1 MTCQLFPGKLLVMTE
16 TRWLDADEQ
25 RAWRRYLRMQAE
37 LTARLARQLLTES
50 DLSLADFEVLVNLTD
65 VPEGRMRVTEL
76 AKLLQW
82 EKSRLSH
89 HFSRMEKRGLVVR
102 ENCPSDAR
110 GAFVVLTPEGRTT
123 IEAAAPGHVETVRRL
138 MFDGLTA
145 AQVEAL
151 GTIADVV
158 LDRIERDGTGD
169 LRSAR

>member
-1 MTCQLFPGKLLVMTE
+1 MTN

-37 LTARLARQLLTES
+37 LTARLARQLQTDS

-110 GAFVVLTPEGRTT
+110 GAFVVLTPQGRAV

-145 AQVEAL
+145 EQVEAL
-151 GTIADVV
+151 ATIADVV
-158 LDRIERDGTGD
+158 LDRIERDASGD
-169 LRSAR
+169 LRAASAQPLDR

>member
-1 MTCQLFPGKLLVMTE
+1 MTCQLFPGKVVLMTD

-37 LTARLARQLLTES
+37 LTARLARQLQTDS

-65 VPEGRMRVTEL
+65 VPEGRIRVTEL
-76 AKLLQW
+76 AKSLQW

-110 GAFVVLTPEGRTT
+110 GAFVVLTPAVRTA
-123 IEAAAPGHVETVRRL
+123 IEAAAPGHVDTVRTL
-138 MFDGLTA
+138 MFDGLTPE
-145 AQVEAL
+145 QVETL
-151 GTIADVV
+151 TTIADVV
-158 LDRIERDGTGD
+158 LDRIDRDSPRD
-169 LRSAR
+169 

>member
-1 MTCQLFPGKLLVMTE
+1 MTSP
-16 TRWLDADEQ
+16 RWLDADEQ
-25 RAWRRYLRMQAE
+25 RAWRRFLRMQAE
-37 LTARLARQLLTES
+37 LTARLARQLQTES

-110 GAFVVLTPEGRTT
+110 GAFVVLTPEGRSA

-138 MFDGLTA
+138 MFDGLTSEQVA
-145 AQVEAL
+145 ALTA
-151 GTIADVV
+151 IANVV
-158 LDRIERDGTGD
+158 LTRIERDATGEPAPAD
-169 LRSAR
+169 V

>member
-1 MTCQLFPGKLLVMTE
+1 MTE

>member
-1 MTCQLFPGKLLVMTE
+1 MTE

-123 IEAAAPGHVETVRRL
+123 IEAAAPWHVETVRRL

-145 AQVEAL
+145 EQVEAL

>member
-1 MTCQLFPGKLLVMTE
+1 MTD

-25 RAWRRYLRMQAE
+25 RAWRRYLRMHAE
-37 LTARLARQLLTES
+37 LTTRLARQLQTDS
-50 DLSLADFEVLVNLTD
+50 DLSMADFEVLVNLTD
-65 VPEGRMRVTEL
+65 VPEGRIRVTEL
-76 AKLLQW
+76 AKSLQW

-110 GAFVVLTPEGRTT
+110 GAFVVLTPDGRSA

-145 AQVEAL
+145 EQVEAL
-151 GTIADVV
+151 ESIADVV
-158 LDRIERDGTGD
+158 LDRIGRDEAED
-169 LRSAR
+169 VRSA

>member
-1 MTCQLFPGKLLVMTE
+1 MTE

-110 GAFVVLTPEGRTT
+110 GAFVVLTPEGRVT